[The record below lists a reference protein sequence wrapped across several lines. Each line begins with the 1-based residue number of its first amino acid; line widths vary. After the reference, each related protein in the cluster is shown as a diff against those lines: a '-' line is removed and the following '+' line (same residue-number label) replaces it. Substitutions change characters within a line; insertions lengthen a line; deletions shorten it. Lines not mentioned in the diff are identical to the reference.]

1 MIVRVLV
8 INANVLLREGIKAAI
23 LSRRDLQVVGEA
35 ERGEDGLNQAIALRP
50 DVAVIDVLL
59 PDMNGMDLTR
69 AITAHSPETR
79 ILLFSSHAS
88 PTLFQRAADAGASGC
103 VVHDISPADLAGAI
117 RTIHNGGAERRRTLV
132 TGIRR
137 GQGLTSREID
147 VLRRVAQGESEEKSR
162 RTSPS
167 PSRPSRIT
175 CDPCTTNC
183 IFETGRRPSRSRSGM
198 ICWHTDQPA
207 LHLTNSRISSTMGSE
222 RAVP

>member
-147 VLRRVAQGESEEKSR
+147 VLRRVAQGES
-162 RTSPS
+162 
-167 PSRPSRIT
+167 
-175 CDPCTTNC
+175 
-183 IFETGRRPSRSRSGM
+183 GREIAADLALTESTVKNHLRSVY
-198 ICWHTDQPA
+198 HK
-207 LHLTNSRISSTMGSE
+207 LHLRN
-222 RAVP
+222 RAQAVAFAIRNDLLAY